1 MESRTRP
8 DRDAVAEARRDIAT
22 SPEEV
27 KDEMLNVLLV
37 HSYPQRASQDN

>member
-8 DRDAVAEARRDIAT
+8 DRDSVAAARQDIAS
-22 SPEEV
+22 SPDEV

-37 HSYPQRASQDN
+37 HSYPERASQDN